1 MFKKTSFTI
10 LFMVVV
16 LFLIGCTDTNGQEID
31 IELDA
36 IETSDEKEMT
46 EEEIEEVAM
55 EKQEQLEEE
64 LENVKSCPD
73 WKCEDL
79 VDVLTGETYQIKDY
93 EGKPILVESFAVW
106 CPTCLK
112 QQLKMKELLESEGDA
127 IIHIS
132 LDTDPNEDVELVK
145 EHALSNELDWI
156 FSVSPK
162 EVTKKLIEEFGI
174 GIVNAPSAPVI
185 LVCEDQSARL
195 LEKGVKS
202 AQELKEE
209 IAKGC

>member
-64 LENVKSCPD
+64 LEKVKSCPD